1 MKRRVPLTLL
11 PMIVAACS
19 SSSPVR
25 LPDGEWGGRN
35 LDLIVE
41 EMGASGS
48 FKCGAR
54 GRIDQPLTLD
64 ESGAFDL
71 PGTYD
76 PAVVAGG
83 PRAARYV
90 GAMSGTT
97 LQVTVSVEGNVIGT
111 FQLAQGRAASFDV
124 CNF

>member
-1 MKRRVPLTLL
+1 MRRWLSFTLPLLAA
-11 PMIVAACS
+11 AACS
-19 SSSPVR
+19 SSSPIR

-35 LDLIVE
+35 MDLIIE
-41 EMGASGS
+41 DMGASRS

-54 GRIDQPLTLD
+54 GRIEQPLTLD

-76 PAVVAGG
+76 PVVVMGG
-83 PRAARYV
+83 PRPARYV
-90 GAMSGTT
+90 GALNGST
-97 LQVTVSVEGNVIGT
+97 LQVTVSMDGNVIGT